1 MPPQPPGATLADGQE
16 GTMISAIVKPS
27 TTLGEGSKRKP
38 SRLAG
43 PPALIAT
50 SLAMLIVG
58 IVIGNAARKRID
70 RWTHAYV

>member
-1 MPPQPPGATLADGQE
+1 
-16 GTMISAIVKPS
+16 MIPAIVKPS